1 MADEKTAQYLQ
12 DLLKLPHVGS
22 RGVNAIY
29 DEVKKQGMA
38 YNSKT
43 KTGLTLK
50 NIKDWYNSRAQ
61 VQTHKRNTGGYHSF
75 TAEKPLQQFQ
85 IDLIH
90 MTKAW
95 RNNRNQYSLVC
106 VDVFTKKADMEPMK
120 DKEATTCNNAMETIF
135 KRMGIPESIY
145 CDEGSEFTNKKFL
158 DLLASHKIEI
168 IYATNHA
175 PFVESFN
182 RTMKRMMNNY
192 MESNGIQTWTNIYR
206 DLINSYNS
214 TKHSTT
220 KFAPNDIKKED
231 IQAVR
236 KNIRERGRTKNYD
249 QIEAG
254 DTVRLALKEKKFRK
268 ESDPTYS
275 HDLNT
280 VVTNEH
286 NGLYIVDGKLHTRK
300 DLQLVKGAVIQS
312 PQPTPQQKQ
321 KQKVKDQVGKAA
333 VSPVLKDLMDVRP
346 SVDQVE
352 NIIAQLKPS
361 RNKATNYAVLAN
373 QVYNPRKK

>member
-1 MADEKTAQYLQ
+1 MVDEKTAEYLQ
-12 DLLKLPHVGS
+12 NLLKLPHVGS

-29 DEVKKQGMA
+29 DEVKKEGRA
-38 YNSKT
+38 YNTKT
-43 KTGLTLK
+43 KSGLTLQ

-61 VQTHKRNTGGYHSF
+61 VQTHKRISGYHSF
-75 TAEKPLQQFQ
+75 TAERPLQQFQ

-90 MTKAW
+90 MPKPW

-106 VDVFTKKADMEPMK
+106 IDVFTKKADMEPMK
-120 DKEATTCNNAMETIF
+120 DKEATTCNKAMESIF
-135 KRMGIPESIY
+135 KRMGIPDTIY
-145 CDEGSEFTNKKFL
+145 SDEGSEFTNKKFL

-182 RTMKRMMNNY
+182 RTMKRMMTNY
-192 MESNGIQTWTNIYR
+192 MKSNGIQTWTNVYR
-206 DLINSYNS
+206 DLINAYNS

-220 KFAPNDIKKED
+220 KFAPNDIKSED
-231 IQAVR
+231 VQAVR

-249 QIEAG
+249 QIEPG
-254 DTVRLALKEKKFRK
+254 DMVRLALKEKKFRK

-275 HDLNT
+275 QDLNK
-280 VVTNEH
+280 VVSNNH
-286 NGLYIVDGKLHTRK
+286 NGLYIVDGKLHSRK

-321 KQKVKDQVGKAA
+321 RDKVGKAA
-333 VSPVLKDLMDVRP
+333 FAPVLKDLMGVRP

-352 NIIAQLKPS
+352 NMIAQPKPS
-361 RNKATNYAVLAN
+361 RGKNIDYAALVG
-373 QVYNPRKK
+373 KKFRTKK